1 MAAVVLFMSL
11 PLDAARA
18 GMVATESV
26 IEESAEQ
33 DARARVLDFMARE
46 DVRRQIEELGV
57 DPDEATRRVQGLSDA
72 EIAQIAGQL
81 DQDPAG
87 QDGAIAAIVGAAV
100 LIFLVLLITD
110 LLCLTNI
117 FNFTRCAR

>member
-87 QDGAIAAIVGAAV
+87 QNGAIAAIVGAAV

-110 LLCLTNI
+110 LLCLTDI